1 MTIPHTLHLKTPD
14 DLLAVVPFLFGFHPS
29 DSLVVLTGGE
39 ARDPVNVRVDLPD
52 SRTEADELAD
62 YLVSVVVRHGVRT
75 ALLVVYSDDPGR
87 AAVMTH
93 ALVRRLRLSGVHI
106 GQAIRADGERW
117 WSLPGET
124 GLCGPAEGTPY
135 DLTSHELTAQAVLE
149 GRVTLESRQQ
159 LAEEVRASDPAAV
172 AVVHRAAEEV
182 TARLRSVGCS
192 RSHLVVEGHWVEDRV
207 RRYLQDGQQ
216 LDHGEVGRLLVGI
229 ASVEVRDVAW
239 ASMRRETA
247 EGHRELW
254 RDVLRRSPPHLVAPP
269 AALLGFAAW
278 LCGDGALAWCAVER
292 CQEADPRYSLAALLA
307 EALAGAVSPST
318 WRPVERGALTL
329 FSG

>member
-62 YLVSVVVRHGVRT
+62 YLVSVLVRHAVRT
-75 ALLVVYSDDPGR
+75 ALLVVYSGDPRR
-87 AAVMTH
+87 ATETTH
-93 ALVRRLRLSGVHI
+93 ALVRRLGLSGVHV
-106 GQAIRADGERW
+106 GQAIRADGARW
-117 WSLPGET
+117 WPLPGGT

-149 GRVTLESRQQ
+149 GRVTLASRQQ

-172 AVVHRAAEEV
+172 AVVHRAAEQV
-182 TARLRSVGCS
+182 RARLPSVARSD
-192 RSHLVVEGHWVEDRV
+192 LVIEGHWVEDRV
-207 RRYLQDGQQ
+207 RRYLEDGEQ
-216 LDHGEVGRLLVGI
+216 LEHGEVGRLLLGI
-229 ASVEVRDVAW
+229 SSVEVRDVAW

-292 CQEADPRYSLAALLA
+292 CQEADPGYSLAALLA

-318 WRPVERGALTL
+318 WRPVERATLTL